1 MLGGDHTVKGE
12 QSIVH
17 LLWNDLA
24 RGLSGSDGSGSFS
37 GKNLFFRLTV
47 HSVHPAFLLFKI
59 IMLGGEQ
66 TVKGEQ
72 SIVHP
77 DHVRV

>member
-1 MLGGDHTVKGE
+1 MNSRLFTSYGMTWHE
-12 QSIVH
+12 
-17 LLWNDLA
+17 
-24 RGLSGSDGSGSFS
+24 GLSGSDAPGAFS
-37 GKNLFFRLTV
+37 GKKLFFGLTV

-59 IMLGGEQ
+59 IMLGDEQ

-77 DHVRV
+77 DHVQA